1 MRIAT
6 YGLYCIYLIEED
18 IPPEIA
24 AFSIRGQVNRTSAVG
39 GGGGTPQQ
47 TRVLISC
54 VSVTVT
60 RGWEGVKMLEF

>member
-24 AFSIRGQVNRTSAVG
+24 AYSIRGQVNMTSAVVG
-39 GGGGTPQQ
+39 GGVYPKSRQ
-47 TRVLISC
+47 
-54 VSVTVT
+54 
-60 RGWEGVKMLEF
+60 EN